1 MTKSSRYPWILVGLL
16 WVVAL
21 LNYMDRQMLATM
33 RPSMQIDIAELQQA
47 TNFGRLMAVFLW
59 VYAFMSPVA
68 GMIGDRLNR
77 KWLIVGSLFV
87 WSGVTFAMGYAT
99 SFSQLYVLRALMG
112 ISEALYMPTGL
123 AMIAD
128 FHSSRTRS
136 MAIGVHL
143 SGNYMGQALGG
154 FGATIADKFSWNTAF
169 QSFGML
175 GMAYAVVLIV
185 FLREKNKSEQIEETA
200 SLKNQE
206 KVPLLKGLGVLLG
219 NPAFWLILLLFSVP
233 SLPGWAV
240 KNWLPTLFADKLHI
254 EMGQAGP
261 LSTITTSLSSLIGVI
276 IGGYL
281 SDRWVQ
287 KHLRGRIYTSIIGLV
302 LTIPALLL
310 IAYGTTITHA
320 IAAGM
325 CFGLGFGMFDGN
337 NMPILCQFVSPK
349 YRATGYGFMN
359 MMGIMAGA
367 LITEW
372 LGKSTDSGGLAG
384 DFALLAGVVL
394 AIVVVQL
401 LFLRPKVRDFVD

>member
-112 ISEALYMPTGL
+112 VSEALYMPTGL

-154 FGATIADKFSWNTAF
+154 FGATIADKFS
-169 QSFGML
+169 
-175 GMAYAVVLIV
+175 
-185 FLREKNKSEQIEETA
+185 
-200 SLKNQE
+200 
-206 KVPLLKGLGVLLG
+206 
-219 NPAFWLILLLFSVP
+219 
-233 SLPGWAV
+233 
-240 KNWLPTLFADKLHI
+240 
-254 EMGQAGP
+254 
-261 LSTITTSLSSLIGVI
+261 
-276 IGGYL
+276 
-281 SDRWVQ
+281 
-287 KHLRGRIYTSIIGLV
+287 
-302 LTIPALLL
+302 
-310 IAYGTTITHA
+310 
-320 IAAGM
+320 
-325 CFGLGFGMFDGN
+325 
-337 NMPILCQFVSPK
+337 
-349 YRATGYGFMN
+349 
-359 MMGIMAGA
+359 
-367 LITEW
+367 
-372 LGKSTDSGGLAG
+372 
-384 DFALLAGVVL
+384 
-394 AIVVVQL
+394 
-401 LFLRPKVRDFVD
+401 